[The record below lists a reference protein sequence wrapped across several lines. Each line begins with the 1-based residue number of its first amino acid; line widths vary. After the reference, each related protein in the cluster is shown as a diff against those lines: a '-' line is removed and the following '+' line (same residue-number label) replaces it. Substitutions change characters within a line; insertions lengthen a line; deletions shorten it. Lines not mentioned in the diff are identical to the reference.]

1 MVMPE
6 GKNLLQLTIIGLGFI
21 ALIGGTIV
29 SCVLYD
35 KEAFLTAAL
44 IVAAVGFWSYI
55 GNVWD

>member
-1 MVMPE
+1 MPE